1 MARQKHHIMTLVT
14 FIGLVAACLTTVAF
28 TPQVAKTWHSR
39 STRDISL
46 GMYLVLA
53 TGIVMWLIYGLM
65 IDDAPL
71 ILANAVTL
79 LLVSIILYCKIRHG

>member
-1 MARQKHHIMTLVT
+1 MSLVT
-14 FIGLVAACLTTVAF
+14 LIGILAACLTTVAF
-28 TPQVAKTWHSR
+28 TPQVVKAWRSR

-53 TGIVMWLIYGLM
+53 TGIVLWLIYGLM
-65 IDDAPL
+65 IGDAPL
-71 ILANAVTL
+71 IFANAVTL

>member
-1 MARQKHHIMTLVT
+1 MTFVT
-14 FIGLVAACLTTVAF
+14 LIGLIAACLTTVAF
-28 TPQVAKTWHSR
+28 TPQVVKAWRTR

-79 LLVSIILYCKIRHG
+79 VFVSIILYCKIRHG

>member
-1 MARQKHHIMTLVT
+1 MTLVT

-28 TPQVAKTWHSR
+28 TPQVVKAWRSR

-53 TGIVMWLIYGLM
+53 TGIIMWLIYGLM
-65 IDDAPL
+65 IGDVPL

-79 LLVSIILYCKIRHG
+79 VFVSIILYCKIRHG

>member
-1 MARQKHHIMTLVT
+1 MTLVT

-28 TPQVAKTWHSR
+28 TPQVVKAWRSR

-65 IDDAPL
+65 IGDAPL

-79 LLVSIILYCKIRHG
+79 VFVSIILYCKIRHG

>member
-1 MARQKHHIMTLVT
+1 MTLVT

-28 TPQVAKTWHSR
+28 TPQVVKAWRSR

-65 IDDAPL
+65 IGDVPL

-79 LLVSIILYCKIRHG
+79 VFVSIILYCKIRHG